1 VKERGREE
9 IERKGEREKERV
21 GGERE

>member
-9 IERKGEREKERV
+9 IERKGEREKERA
-21 GGERE
+21 GGGRE